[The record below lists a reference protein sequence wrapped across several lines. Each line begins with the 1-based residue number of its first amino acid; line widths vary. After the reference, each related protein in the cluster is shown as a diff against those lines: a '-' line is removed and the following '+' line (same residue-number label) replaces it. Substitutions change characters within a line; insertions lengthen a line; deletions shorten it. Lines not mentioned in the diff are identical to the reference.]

1 VAAPEVVR
9 EVLAEAQGQG
19 FIGPGP
25 LGRHVAQALRFSEVI
40 AHVRGRAL
48 DREDHLVDLGAGGGL
63 PGLVLASVRT
73 ELRVSL
79 VEGSTRR
86 AAFLEEAVDRCGL
99 GARVD
104 VVGTRA
110 EVAGR
115 DPELRGRCTV
125 VTARSFGTP
134 SETAECAAPFLRVG
148 GILVVSEPPE
158 PRGTAGWPVTGLALL
173 GLESTS
179 STPVDPR
186 FALLKQA
193 SPCPD
198 RYPRRVGVPRKR
210 PLF

>member
-1 VAAPEVVR
+1 MPAPEVVR
-9 EVLAEAQGQG
+9 EVLAEAQGRG

-25 LGRHVAQALRFSEVI
+25 LDPHVAHALRFSEVI
-40 AHVRGRAL
+40 ALVRGRTL
-48 DREDHLVDLGAGGGL
+48 DHGDHLVDLGAGGGL
-63 PGLVLASVRT
+63 PGLVLASVWP

-86 AAFLEEAVDRCGL
+86 AAFLEEAVDRCGF

-115 DPELRGRCTV
+115 DPEFRGRCTV

-148 GILVVSEPPE
+148 GLLVVSEPPE
-158 PRGTAGWPVTGLALL
+158 PRGSAGWPMTGLALL
-173 GLESTS
+173 GLEPTS
-179 STPVDPR
+179 EPAVDAR

-193 SPCPD
+193 SSCPD

>member
-1 VAAPEVVR
+1 VSATEVVR
-9 EVLAEAQGQG
+9 RVLAEAQGQG

-25 LGRHVAQALRFSEVI
+25 LDPHVAQALSFSEVI
-40 AHVRGRAL
+40 AGVLGRDL
-48 DREDHLVDLGAGGGL
+48 NSGDHLVDLGAGGGL
-63 PGLVLASVRT
+63 PGLVLASVWPA
-73 ELRVSL
+73 LRMSL

-86 AAFLEEAVDRCGL
+86 AAFLEEAVDRCGF
-99 GARVD
+99 GPRVG

-115 DPELRGRCTV
+115 DPELRGRCSV

-148 GILVVSEPPE
+148 GLVVVSEPPE
-158 PRGTAGWPVTGLALL
+158 PRGSAGWPAAGLALL
-173 GLESTS
+173 GLEPASPA
-179 STPVDPR
+179 PVDTR
-186 FALLKQA
+186 FALLMQE